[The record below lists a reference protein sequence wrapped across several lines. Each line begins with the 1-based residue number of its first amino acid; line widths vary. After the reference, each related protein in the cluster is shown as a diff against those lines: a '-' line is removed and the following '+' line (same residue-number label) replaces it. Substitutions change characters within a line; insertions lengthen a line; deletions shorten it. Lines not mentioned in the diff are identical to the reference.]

1 MSFLKLWAI
10 PNNYITL
17 CVWLVDIDFINNQE
31 GKIKCPRI
39 LSTLVLIAEI
49 GQKKSKEILTS
60 NLGWLFAF

>member
-10 PNNYITL
+10 PSNYITL

-31 GKIKCPRI
+31 GKMKYPRI